1 MARIGISFEDV
12 RDAALKLQDQG
23 LLPTVE
29 RIRAQLGSGSHSTIA
44 RHLRDRRT
52 QQEIPADGSPLP
64 PAALNSLG
72 AAWQALQ
79 SETTQ
84 ALEENR
90 QRAQAEKTALEAQ
103 LADALQTNILQ
114 ACRIEQL
121 DRARHSLERRLNRER
136 LQHQRTQRQLQHAQ
150 LSTLRAQQTS
160 KALRM
165 ELIQARSELENV
177 QAQAQLHETQ
187 LMAELADLR
196 EGQARQAQALSLL
209 ESALQT
215 QEAAQ
220 ALLRSTLETQARQ
233 HEEAIQA
240 LRDALQQAIEV
251 RDTVRMR
258 LAEYEKAIRE
268 KHRPWRQR
276 QQRYRC
282 NNR

>member
-12 RDAALKLQDQG
+12 RDAALKLQDQD

-44 RHLRDRRT
+44 RHLRDWRS
-52 QQEIPADGSPLP
+52 QQEKPADGSPLP

-90 QRAQAEKTALEAQ
+90 QRAQAEKTALESQ
-103 LADALQTNILQ
+103 LAEALRLSQERANQ
-114 ACRIEQL
+114 VERIAK
-121 DRARHSLERRLNRER
+121 ARHSLERRLSRER
-136 LQHQRTQRQLQHAQ
+136 LHHQHTQSQLQHAE
-150 LSTLRAQQTS
+150 LSALRAQQTS
-160 KALRM
+160 KALKV
-165 ELIQARSELENV
+165 ELNQARSELEKV
-177 QAQAQLHETQ
+177 QAQAHQRETQ
-187 LMAELADLR
+187 LMAEMADLR
-196 EGQARQAQALSLL
+196 EGQARHSQAFSLL

-240 LRDALQQAIEV
+240 LRDALQQANEM
-251 RDTVRMR
+251 RDTARMR
-258 LAEYEKAIRE
+258 LAGYEKAIRE
-268 KHRPWRQR
+268 KHRPWRMR
-276 QQRYRC
+276 QQRYQC
-282 NNR
+282 NS